1 MTISFIDPPSVRHL
15 GELASLKSA
24 ILSHFHQDSGLYY
37 RSDEQRWQA
46 IVSHYRAAERNLIAG
61 QIRELLSRDDRFFV
75 QFWDRHSE
83 YFFFETA
90 ADVRAYLKPKLSLF
104 E

>member
-37 RSDEQRWQA
+37 PSDEQRWRA
-46 IVSHYRAAERNLIAG
+46 ILNHYSAAERDLIAG
-61 QIRELLSRDDRFFV
+61 QIRELLSRDDPFV
-75 QFWDRHSE
+75 VRFWDRHSD
-83 YFFFETA
+83 YFWFETA
-90 ADVRAYLKPKLSLF
+90 ADVRAYLKSKLALF
-104 E
+104 G